1 MLARTPVVP
10 GACVRV
16 LLFDACFGRYCVC
29 VLRMKP
35 LPVRII
41 RLPFR
46 KISSRELIIPEIDFI
61 VCSSVHPLPQEGEAL
76 ARRVL
81 CGRKSPW

>member
-1 MLARTPVVP
+1 
-10 GACVRV
+10 
-16 LLFDACFGRYCVC
+16 
-29 VLRMKP
+29 MKP

-81 CGRKSPW
+81 CGRKNP